1 MINVPHL
8 QASTI
13 NGKTVAASWC
23 ERGIV
28 YLWDLATPLDVV
40 EDSKTLANYIKNN
53 KSLSPEPILTFNGHG
68 VEGFAMDWSQINKGI
83 TYIVIYTYVLYCDP
97 SKY

>member
-1 MINVPHL
+1 M

-13 NGKTVAASWC
+13 NGKTMAASWS

-28 YLWDLATPLDVV
+28 YLWDLSTPLSVV

-53 KSLSPEPILTFNGHG
+53 KTLSPEPVFSFNGHG
-68 VEGFAMDWSQINKGI
+68 VEGFAMDWCSLSEGNIRNLSLS
-83 TYIVIYTYVLYCDP
+83 IVRRD
-97 SKY
+97 KYHK